1 MAAYVIF
8 IRDGAVR
15 DQAEFAQYSKTAREA
30 RGDFKLTPLAVYG
43 AVETLEGAPA
53 DGVVVLQFPDAEQ
66 AKRWYNS
73 EAYQAALPHRMRAAS
88 YRVVITEGL

>member
-8 IRDGAVR
+8 IRDGAIR
-15 DQAEFAQYSKTAREA
+15 DQAEMEEYSKKGRAGG
-30 RGDFKLTPLAVYG
+30 GDVRPTPLAVYG

-53 DGVVVLQFPDAEQ
+53 DGVVLLQFPDVAQ
-66 AKRWYNS
+66 AKAWYNS
-73 EAYQAALPHRMRAAS
+73 PGYQAALPHRMRAAS